1 MFYRYITILFLAVAI
16 PFSSFSQGEEQ
27 EEVPNTL
34 ENQYI
39 ELKKESN
46 NYQAYKVVREVKLDE
61 FWSAVADTLS
71 EARSEI
77 SGLKAEVKDLKS
89 NVAKLEAG
97 IAERDSSL
105 SEQEYQIEHMSFLG
119 LDMTKTGYTTFTWSI
134 IFILIISVLI
144 LYFRF
149 NSANRVTKNTRKEYA
164 QLQEEFE
171 DHKKRTREKE
181 TKLKRDL
188 QTEINQVEELK
199 AKLGES

>member
-77 SGLKAEVKDLKS
+77 GSLKAEVKDLKS